1 MCLCSLFY
9 ASFIALLRGFCSF
22 SGFAF
27 SVGCTLVFVALS
39 VSSFGVGFPI
49 FENFSC
55 IFFFLL
61 LFQIRTIFHKGLR

>member
-27 SVGCTLVFVALS
+27 SVGCTLYLWLCLFRLLVLAFQFLRIS
-39 VSSFGVGFPI
+39 LVSFFSSPFPNKNNI
-49 FENFSC
+49 S
-55 IFFFLL
+55 
-61 LFQIRTIFHKGLR
+61 